1 MHMKLI
7 AAVLIQGSLYYM
19 TYLLQV
25 QRDDSWM
32 LINAP
37 EAHHLHSLE

>member
-1 MHMKLI
+1 
-7 AAVLIQGSLYYM
+7 
-19 TYLLQV
+19 
-25 QRDDSWM
+25 M